1 MNRTPAGASD
11 VSGRLA
17 GRVVVV
23 TGAGRGIGRAT
34 ALRLAAE
41 GASIVLGDVDG
52 EPLLAVAAELPSSVV
67 ATHLGDTA
75 DPAEA
80 TALIQSAV
88 EAFGSVDI
96 LVNNAGTTRD
106 RMFHRQDTADLDAA
120 IDANLRTGWNATQ
133 AALAVM
139 RPAAKAELAASGA
152 VDHQRKIVFT
162 SSVAALTGNPGQAN
176 YTAAKGALIALVRTL
191 AQELG
196 PFGINVNAVAPG
208 FIQTRLTAEKTEP
221 DAVGIPHDIR
231 ESIRGMISLG
241 RFGRPEDIAAAT
253 AFLVS
258 PDSDY
263 VSGITLPV
271 TGGQFG
277 GMG

>member
-1 MNRTPAGASD
+1 VTSPRPAATTS
-11 VSGRLA
+11 RLA
-17 GRVVVV
+17 GRVAVI

-41 GASIVLGDVDG
+41 GAYVVLGDLDPG
-52 EPLLAVAAELPSSVV
+52 PLEAVCAELPGA
-67 ATHLGDTA
+67 ATATRVGNTA
-75 DPAEA
+75 DPEQA
-80 TALIQSAV
+80 TALIRTAV
-88 EAFGSVDI
+88 DAFGTVDI

-106 RMFHRQDTADLDAA
+106 RMFHRQSAADLDAA
-120 IDANLRTGWNATQ
+120 LDANLRTGWNATQ

-139 RPAAKAELAASGA
+139 RPAAKAELAESGG

-208 FIQTRLTAEKTEP
+208 FIETRLTAEKLEGG
-221 DAVGIPHDIR
+221 DIGIPADIR

-241 RFGRPEDIAAAT
+241 RFGQPGDIAAAT

-258 PDSDY
+258 PDSDFI
-263 VSGITLPV
+263 SGVTLPV

>member
-1 MNRTPAGASD
+1 MTTTPYRLENRVA
-11 VSGRLA
+11 
-17 GRVVVV
+17 VV

-34 ALRLAAE
+34 ALRLSAE
-41 GASIVLGDVDG
+41 GALVVLGDIDP
-52 EPLLAVAAELPSSVV
+52 EPLASVAAEMPPDRVAAYVGDTSDPAQASALVDV
-67 ATHLGDTA
+67 ATSTFS
-75 DPAEA
+75 
-80 TALIQSAV
+80 T
-88 EAFGSVDI
+88 VDI
-96 LVNNAGTTRD
+96 LVNNAGVTRD
-106 RMFHRQDTADLDAA
+106 RIFHRQTSADLEDVL
-120 IDANLRTGWNATQ
+120 DANVRSAWNATH
-133 AALAVM
+133 AAVGVM
-139 RPAAKAELAASGA
+139 RPTANAELEASGA

-208 FIQTRLTAEKTEP
+208 FIETRLTAEKREGES
-221 DAVGIPHDIR
+221 VGIPGDIR

-241 RFGRPEDIAAAT
+241 RFGQPEDIAAAT
-253 AFLVS
+253 AFLAS
-258 PDSDY
+258 SDSDY

-271 TGGQFG
+271 TGGQYG

>member
-1 MNRTPAGASD
+1 MT
-11 VSGRLA
+11 GRLD
-17 GRVVVV
+17 GRVAVV

-34 ALRLAAE
+34 ARRLLAE
-41 GASIVLGDVDG
+41 GASVVIGDLD
-52 EPLLAVAAELPSSVV
+52 EDSLRSLASEIPDAALALHV
-67 ATHLGDTA
+67 GDTSDAAQA
-75 DPAEA
+75 DALVSAA
-80 TALIQSAV
+80 T
-88 EAFGSVDI
+88 EAFGTVDI

-106 RMFHRQDTADLDAA
+106 RMFHRQDAADLDAA
-120 IDANLRTGWNATQ
+120 LDANLRTAWNATQ
-133 AALAVM
+133 SAVDVM
-139 RPAAKAELAASGA
+139 RRAAKSELAASGA
-152 VDHQRKIVFT
+152 VAHQRKVVFT

-176 YTAAKGALIALVRTL
+176 YTAAKGALIALARTL

-208 FIQTRLTAEKTEP
+208 FIETRLTAEKSVDSP
-221 DAVGIPHDIR
+221 IGIPHDIR
-231 ESIRGMISLG
+231 EGIRGMISLG
-241 RFGRPEDIAAAT
+241 RFGQPEDVAAAT

-263 VSGITLPV
+263 ISGVTLPV

>member
-1 MNRTPAGASD
+1 MI
-11 VSGRLA
+11 
-17 GRVVVV
+17 
-23 TGAGRGIGRAT
+23 TGAGRGIGRST

-41 GASIVLGDVDG
+41 GAFVVLGDLDRG
-52 EPLLAVAAELPSSVV
+52 PLEAVAAELPGPVT
-67 ATHLGDTA
+67 ATYAGDTA
-75 DPAEA
+75 DAEQA
-80 TALIQSAV
+80 SALIQTAID
-88 EAFGSVDI
+88 AFGTVDI

-106 RMFHRQDTADLDAA
+106 RMFHRQDAADLDAA
-120 IDANLRTGWNATQ
+120 MDANLRTAWNATQ
-133 AALAVM
+133 AALSVM
-139 RPAAKAELAASGA
+139 RPAAKAEIAASGA

-176 YTAAKGALIALVRTL
+176 YTAAKGAIIALVRTL

-208 FIQTRLTAEKTEP
+208 FIETRLTAEKGAAR
-221 DAVGIPHDIR
+221 DVGIPREIR

-241 RFGRPEDIAAAT
+241 RFGQPEDIAAAT
-253 AFLVS
+253 AFLAS

-263 VSGITLPV
+263 VSGVTLPV

>member
-1 MNRTPAGASD
+1 MA
-11 VSGRLA
+11 
-17 GRVVVV
+17 VV

-41 GASIVLGDVDG
+41 GALVVLGDLDQ
-52 EPLLAVAAELPSSVV
+52 EPHEAVSAELPDAA
-67 ATHLGDTA
+67 ATTYLGNTA
-75 DPAEA
+75 DPEQAA
-80 TALIQSAV
+80 ALIERAV
-88 EAFGSVDI
+88 ETFGTVDI

-106 RMFHRQDTADLDAA
+106 RMFHRQDAADLDAA
-120 IDANLRTGWNATQ
+120 LDANLRTAWNATQ

-208 FIQTRLTAEKTEP
+208 FIETRLTAEKS
-221 DAVGIPHDIR
+221 DGGDVGIPGDIR

-241 RFGRPEDIAAAT
+241 RFGQPEDIAAAT

-263 VSGITLPV
+263 VSGVTLPV

>member
-1 MNRTPAGASD
+1 MA
-11 VSGRLA
+11 GRLH
-17 GRVVVV
+17 GRVAVV

-34 ALRLAAE
+34 ARRLVAE
-41 GASIVLGDVDG
+41 GASVVVGDVDDG
-52 EPLLAVAAELPSSVV
+52 SLARLVDELPD
-67 ATHLGDTA
+67 AALAAFPGDIA
-75 DPAEA
+75 DTEQAD
-80 TALIQSAV
+80 ALIQTALR
-88 EAFGSVDI
+88 EFGAIDI

-106 RMFHRQDTADLDAA
+106 RMFHRQQIADLEAA
-120 IDANLRTGWNATQ
+120 LDANLRTAWNATQ
-133 AALAVM
+133 SAVTVM
-139 RPAAKAELAASGA
+139 RERAKSELAAQGA

-208 FIQTRLTAEKTEP
+208 FIETRLTAEKSA
-221 DAVGIPHDIR
+221 DASVGIPHDIR
-231 ESIRGMISLG
+231 ERIRGMISLG
-241 RFGRPEDIAAAT
+241 RFGEPEDVAAAT

-263 VSGITLPV
+263 VSGVTLPV

>member
-1 MNRTPAGASD
+1 MTPSEP
-11 VSGRLA
+11 GRLE
-17 GRVVVV
+17 GRVAVV

-34 ALRLAAE
+34 ALRLAHE
-41 GASIVLGDVDG
+41 GASLVIGDVDA
-52 EPLLAVAAELPSSVV
+52 EPLAALADELMADRVAIYV
-67 ATHLGDTA
+67 GDMSEGQNA
-75 DPAEA
+75 DQLIA
-80 TALIQSAV
+80 TATTKFA
-88 EAFGSVDI
+88 AVDI

-106 RMFHRQDTADLDAA
+106 RMFHQMAPTDLEAVL
-120 IDANLRTGWNATQ
+120 DANLRSAWNATQ
-133 AALAVM
+133 AAVKVM
-139 RPAAKAELAASGA
+139 RPAAKSELAKSGA
-152 VDHQRKIVFT
+152 VSRQRKVVFT

-208 FIQTRLTAEKTEP
+208 FIETRLTAAKSG
-221 DAVGIPHDIR
+221 DAQLGIPADIR
-231 ESIRGMISLG
+231 DRIRGMISLG
-241 RFGRPEDIAAAT
+241 RFGEPEDVAAAT

-258 PDSDY
+258 TDSDY
-263 VSGITLPV
+263 ISGVTLPV